1 MLKAFLKWQLKAIEI
16 APGILCPRSNFNKI
30 AMCVGPVILLHPNL
44 LLFTSFE
51 EIIAIILH
59 EKAHWHFKH
68 IFKCFFAYWFYS
80 DSAYIKLM
88 WQQELEADLWV
99 AAAGYKQ
106 SMINFLSKFPS
117 NDNCSSHPPIKLR
130 IENLVK
136 NG

>member
-1 MLKAFLKWQLKAIEI
+1 MLKAFIKWQLNAIEI
-16 APGILCPRSNFNKI
+16 APGVLCSKKVNTI
-30 AMCVGPVILLHPNL
+30 AMCVGPVIILHYNVIL
-44 LLFTSFE
+44 LLPHE
-51 EIIAIILH
+51 ETLALILH
-59 EKAHWHFKH
+59 EKAHWYFKH

-88 WQQELEADLWV
+88 WQHELEADLW
-99 AAAGYKQ
+99 AASAGLKQ
-106 SMINFLSKFPS
+106 HMIDFLNKLPV